1 MNRAFTLVAVFSCLW
16 VAGAVHEDTRLRASS
31 SQRSFGHASL
41 KNDSNEKN
49 TGIEIGKEGVV
60 VAKAEELL
68 AKKADK
74 AGAGLL
80 QTEASTVSRIQSK
93 MHQWL
98 HTLSASAVVT
108 TVALQM
114 SPLPSSL
121 EIKRER
127 DIKRYDGYPYF
138 AVLAGATQWCIYG
151 SFAAFTS
158 HDMNFLTMVAA
169 NGPGVFLGTFYCT
182 NFFRFVPYDDPRNA
196 ALKRYLSIGAGLV
209 LAQLLGCCFFGRS
222 AVFWLGLLGAI
233 GSAQIAVSPFKTLP
247 EVIRTRSTRS
257 WPLDLCMWNMIQSWC
272 TGGFGFANNDP
283 WVWVPNAIGVIAAFI
298 QLAFIVLFW
307 ERAGA
312 RATSVKLKA
321 AAALA

>member
-80 QTEASTVSRIQSK
+80 QVSTVSRIQSK

-108 TVALQM
+108 TVA
-114 SPLPSSL
+114 
-121 EIKRER
+121 
-127 DIKRYDGYPYF
+127 
-138 AVLAGATQWCIYG
+138 
-151 SFAAFTS
+151 
-158 HDMNFLTMVAA
+158 A
-169 NGPGVFLGTFYCT
+169 NVSIA
-182 NFFRFVPYDDPRNA
+182 FVPRDQA
-196 ALKRYLSIGAGLV
+196 
-209 LAQLLGCCFFGRS
+209 
-222 AVFWLGLLGAI
+222 
-233 GSAQIAVSPFKTLP
+233 
-247 EVIRTRSTRS
+247 
-257 WPLDLCMWNMIQSWC
+257 
-272 TGGFGFANNDP
+272 
-283 WVWVPNAIGVIAAFI
+283 
-298 QLAFIVLFW
+298 
-307 ERAGA
+307 
-312 RATSVKLKA
+312 
-321 AAALA
+321 